1 MNLIKLPTDSIKF
14 FKGNQDQIFKTGN
27 LAEGKWNQKLSEK
40 VRQITKTKNAICVNS
55 NGSGLVTLLLL
66 YKEYY
71 GRKNVMIQS
80 NTMYGVKVLTGA
92 AGYNLVGFINC
103 KLDTLMPS
111 FSDLKT
117 KIDNYKGDLKKLV
130 ILLSDIGGIINPDIE
145 KISKFCKNKKIIL
158 LEDSAHSFG
167 STLKGK
173 FAGTFGDAGV
183 YSYYSTKAIF
193 AGEGGIVVTNDNN
206 IGKLMKDFVSY
217 DRFNQKMNIGCNNR
231 LPELQALMIYSVI
244 KCYKKIIKNKI
255 DIAKKYINVCKN
267 YNIDYIDQRNKT
279 SKGNYYKFT
288 LISPKKNISNLLP
301 KVKTITSKVYDYA
314 LGASKELPKKHLC
327 LPIWYKLDKS
337 ISDKAIE
344 EIKRSISI

>member
-1 MNLIKLPTDSIKF
+1 MSLIKLPKESVKY
-14 FKGNQDQIFKTGN
+14 FKANQDQIFKTGN

-40 VRQITKTKNAICVNS
+40 IKNITKAKNAICVNS
-55 NGSGLVTLLLL
+55 NGSGLVSLLLL

-92 AGYNLVGFINC
+92 AGYNLVGYINC
-103 KLDTLMPS
+103 KLDTLMPN
-111 FSDLKT
+111 FNDLKT
-117 KIDNYKGDLKKLV
+117 KIENYKGDLKKLV
-130 ILLSDIGGIINPDIE
+130 ILLSDIGGIVNPDIE
-145 KISKFCKNKKIIL
+145 KISKFCKRKKIIL

-167 STLKGK
+167 STLNGK

-193 AGEGGIVVTNDNN
+193 AGEGGVVVTNDNN
-206 IGKLMKDFVSY
+206 IGKLMRDFVAY
-217 DRFNQKMNIGCNNR
+217 DRFNQKMRIGCNNR

-244 KCYKKIIKNKI
+244 KNYKKIIKNKF

-267 YNIDYIDQRNKT
+267 FNIDYINQVNKA

-288 LISPKKNISNLLP
+288 LISHKKEITKLLP
-301 KVKTITSKVYDYA
+301 KVKTTTSKVYDYA
-314 LGASKELPKKHLC
+314 LGNSKELPGKHLC
-327 LPIWYKLDKS
+327 LPIWYKLEKS

-344 EIKRSISI
+344 EIKRSTNI